1 MFVVAKGLKTDD
13 GYSTHILSQS
23 FIKSHCQKK
32 YEKKDQELEE
42 FKAQMMRTGEIMRV
56 IGRLRSNGE
65 VWSLTEI
72 KNKSSPKIEAAMKVA
87 TQYVRDPVWVERKRS
102 AARLQHVI

>member
-1 MFVVAKGLKTDD
+1 MR
-13 GYSTHILSQS
+13 
-23 FIKSHCQKK
+23 
-32 YEKKDQELEE
+32 KKDRELEKL
-42 FKAQMMRTGEIMRV
+42 KAQMMRMGEIMPV

-72 KNKSSPKIEAAMKVA
+72 KKKSSPKKEAAMKVA

-102 AARLQHVI
+102 AAWLQHVI